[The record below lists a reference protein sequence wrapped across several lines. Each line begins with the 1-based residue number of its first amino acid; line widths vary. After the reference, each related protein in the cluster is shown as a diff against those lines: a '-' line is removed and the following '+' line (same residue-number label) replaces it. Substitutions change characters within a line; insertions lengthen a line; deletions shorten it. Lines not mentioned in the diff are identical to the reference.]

1 MEFPSSK
8 AMRPY
13 QVFPGSGYGSTTR
26 GSRIR
31 ERTPRGTPAA
41 APQQTV
47 HALEPSHL
55 RLTLTCTVIS
65 LFLPEGNLT
74 KQAGE
79 TKECI
84 VLSPQSACFI
94 KICSINYLTDT
105 EMPAGAG
112 LEDLRGS
119 HLHTQ
124 REHDGGIVTPPPQP
138 PPWLQGLP
146 GGGREHL

>member
-124 REHDGGIVTPPPQP
+124 REHEKGAGK
-138 PPWLQGLP
+138 
-146 GGGREHL
+146 RHLGKKSVHKNARHA